1 MYVFLACHA
10 VIIVEIIFE
19 KEIINMGC
27 NTRDVC
33 LSFLYLESLR
43 ERGVLKDTNSKMINK
58 MIEHT
63 IDRLSSLSQSRD
75 KIMEKKVSLGGYP
88 SVNLIS
94 KDYGNFLNFEEEY
107 SMPTV
112 DGDIETVFDIQFA
125 KDTSLMV
132 KADGI
137 ATPPNAIRGKTVP
150 RYEDRENVIVSILRE
165 RTVMNFLTSNF
176 RASSEIL
183 AFDLNYSPILAT
195 LKDFNIEEEFR
206 QSVQEAFLEYYK
218 FEDRELEDLS
228 TEAYLPIR
236 INNRV
241 IEGMQ
246 IDKERL
252 IMAYLGHLKSF
263 LAEKIS
269 HRPIE
274 DKEQFVNDFLFHES
288 NMDMFLA
295 LADRV
300 QEASDREMIFYP
312 NLVAGE
318 NLKNAKGRLEF
329 SSEISLK
336 TIEVFREIKKGD
348 IFEVDLINNEKSIQL
363 LPVGKKDEVE
373 IGYIDTFV
381 TVPSEINPAKFVK
394 HELVPEKV
402 TLKVAIGT
410 QKSIALIESFKET
423 NVQIPKKKE
432 RNISKAKPYKIEK
445 DFAKNFDAQVF
456 GEEKENRR
464 TMIVDEADQG
474 AGGQLGDIISY
485 VFKENASKILV
496 STATPVDGYPES
508 SVNILKFGGSMSL
521 EDVKNSMNEFQT
533 LYGVHKIQS
542 EILAIIIRGGLNSS
556 TIRSTLQSS
565 YAGVKEK
572 EKSKNSNINIDQ
584 EYKNIFKVL
593 GNALMEE
600 DLIDKER
607 AMSIDVERESVSL
620 KLLFDSMEKVEAK
633 NKNISFTSLI
643 QNALLNTPALTKR
656 EPRISSIRG
665 FSSTF
670 FTTTGKHSVSST
682 DAGIQKE
689 TIFED
694 QKKLFENYN
703 KKSPKMNYDL
713 FVENNRSGVRV
724 AQAILKYYAS
734 SSFLGERFE
743 FLASNYRGF
752 ISMLGAKNKI
762 GENLRKTMLKNIS
775 ISDPELGQTTENE
788 FYSLMQK
795 TTTSSS
801 DSFENF
807 YKSYLKNNGSV
818 HHLYKKDDARE
829 EKRVALFKEVLVV
842 FDSFLKHLPAVHEMK
857 SKNDAER
864 KNSKNGQEETAF
876 VFTSSQGVKFDFTGV
891 TYRYSKTYQK
901 GIGGESVLDT
911 EEDILNHLNGMGY
924 PNNVIFSVNLDLCPD
939 DLKEFI
945 HPDENGQRLPY
956 RFELTNKEENQILDV
971 SGSLGIKHKI
981 KQQMLSGAN
990 LVNLSQ
996 RVFTNS
1002 ISVLNYIAA
1011 FKEIVDDYQNDK
1023 LSVTEKHIVKNTL
1036 LDNARVI
1043 INMTSM
1049 GGDRFNLKSV
1059 FDNIKNIDGIEFSP
1073 TKRNI
1078 LDGTTKKSVMY
1089 DKKAVLLVSHYAS
1102 VSRGFALD
1110 YFHKDII
1117 REDGSVEKAYSTL
1130 NFIDPVGGGNG
1141 IQALSRLE
1149 SPKTDKNLIS
1159 IYNGGH
1165 DGRILFFGEQADSV
1179 LEHIIPTSSN
1189 RSTDKSDVYRE
1200 IASKINAIISLP
1212 KESSDI
1218 LASNFI
1224 NTLDLGTS
1232 FAMTEISHNAKK
1244 TQTAVE
1250 TYNMIMRG
1258 EYQALNTEER
1268 IRLYGKGSLLDLD
1281 KVPEVF
1287 IEVEE
1292 ENENSNET
1300 EVEQKV
1306 FLSKEDQEILSE
1318 IGEELGID
1326 IPVTEEIRS
1335 DVPLGYH
1342 R

>member
-1 MYVFLACHA
+1 MACHA
-10 VIIVEIIFE
+10 VIIVKIIFE

-27 NTRDVC
+27 NTKDVC

-43 ERGVLKDTNSKMINK
+43 ERGVLVDTNSKMINK
-58 MIEHT
+58 MVEHT
-63 IDRLSSLSQSRD
+63 IDKLSALSQSRD
-75 KIMEKKVSLGGYP
+75 KIMEKKISLEGYP

-112 DGDIETVFDIQFA
+112 DGDIETVFDIRFT
-125 KDTSLMV
+125 KDTSLIV
-132 KADGI
+132 KTDGI
-137 ATPPNAIRGKTVP
+137 ATPSNAIRGKTVP
-150 RYEDRENVIVSILRE
+150 RYEDRDNVIVSILNE

-183 AFDLNYSPILAT
+183 VFDLDYSPILAT
-195 LKDFNIEEEFR
+195 LKDFGTEEEFKR
-206 QSVQEAFLEYYK
+206 NVQEAFLEYYK
-218 FEDRELEDLS
+218 FEDQELEELS

-241 IEGMQ
+241 VEGIQ

-252 IMAYLGHLKSF
+252 VMAYLDRVKSF
-263 LAEKIS
+263 LVGKIS
-269 HRPIE
+269 DSPIN
-274 DKEQFVNDFLFHES
+274 DKEQFIRDFLVHES
-288 NMDMFLA
+288 NMDMFLT
-295 LADRV
+295 LTDKV

-318 NLKNAKGRLEF
+318 NLKNAKGNLEF
-329 SSEISLK
+329 RSDISVK

-348 IFEVDLINNEKSIQL
+348 LFEIDLINNEKSIQL

-373 IGYIDTFV
+373 IGFVDTFV
-381 TVPSEINPAKFVK
+381 TIPSENNPAKFIR
-394 HELVPEKV
+394 HELVPDKV

-410 QKSIALIESFKET
+410 QKSTALIESFKKT
-423 NVQIPKKKE
+423 DIQIPKKKE

-445 DFAKNFDAQVF
+445 DFAKNFDAKVF
-456 GEEKENRR
+456 GEEKGNRR

-496 STATPVDGYPES
+496 STGTPVDGYPES
-508 SVNILKFGGSMSL
+508 SVNILKFGGGMSL
-521 EDVKNSMNEFQT
+521 EDVKNSMNEFQS

-556 TIRSTLQSS
+556 VIRSTLQSS
-565 YAGVKEK
+565 YAAIKEK

-584 EYKNIFKVL
+584 EYKNIFKTL

-600 DLIDKER
+600 NLIDKER
-607 AMSIDVERESVSL
+607 AMSIDVDRESVSL
-620 KLLFDSMEKVEAK
+620 KLLFDSMEKTEAK

-665 FSSTF
+665 FSNTF
-670 FTTTGKHSVSST
+670 FTTAGKHSISST
-682 DAGIQKE
+682 DAGIRKE

-694 QKKLFENYN
+694 HKKLFENYN
-703 KKSPKMNYDL
+703 KKKPQMDYDL

-752 ISMLGAKNKI
+752 ISMLGAKNKT
-762 GENLRKTMLKNIS
+762 GENLRKKVLKNIS
-775 ISDPELGQTTENE
+775 IRDPEFGEITENE
-788 FYSLMQK
+788 LYSLMQK
-795 TTTSSS
+795 TTTSSN

-818 HHLYKKDDARE
+818 LHLYKKDDARE
-829 EKRVALFKEVLVV
+829 EKRVALFREVLVV
-842 FDSFLKHLPAVHEMK
+842 FDSFLKHLPIVHEMK
-857 SKNDAER
+857 NKNDQD
-864 KNSKNGQEETAF
+864 KKKGQEEIPF
-876 VFTSSQGVKFDFTGV
+876 VFSSPQGVKFDFAGV
-891 TYRYSKTYQK
+891 TYRYSKMYQK

-911 EEDILNHLNGMGY
+911 EEDILKHLNGMGY
-924 PNNVIFSVNLDLCPD
+924 PDNAIFSVNLDLCPD

-945 HPDENGQRLPY
+945 YPDENGQRLPY

-971 SGSLGIKHKI
+971 LGSLGIKHKI

-1002 ISVLNYIAA
+1002 INVLNYLSA

-1023 LSVTEKHIVKNTL
+1023 LSVAEKHIVKNTL
-1036 LDNARVI
+1036 LGNARII

-1059 FDNIKNIDGIEFSP
+1059 FDNIKNIDGVEFSP

-1110 YFHKDII
+1110 YFHKDIVK
-1117 REDGSVEKAYSTL
+1117 EDGSVEKAYSTL

-1159 IYNGGH
+1159 IYNGGN
-1165 DGRILFFGEQADSV
+1165 DGRIMFFGEQANSV

-1189 RSTDKSDVYRE
+1189 RSANKNEVYGE

-1212 KESSDI
+1212 KESADV

-1232 FAMTEISHNAKK
+1232 FAMAEISHNAKK

-1258 EYQALNTEER
+1258 EYQALSDEERVRMYGRGEIFDLGKIPEINTEEE
-1268 IRLYGKGSLLDLD
+1268 I
-1281 KVPEVF
+1281 
-1287 IEVEE
+1287 EE
-1292 ENENSNET
+1292 ENEENVKE
-1300 EVEQKV
+1300 EEEFV
-1306 FLSKEDQEILSE
+1306 LSREDQEILSE
-1318 IGEELGID
+1318 ISSELGID
-1326 IPVTEEIRS
+1326 TPVTEKIS
-1335 DVPLGYH
+1335 HDIPLGYH